1 MAVEVKL
8 TSLGVSITEGT
19 IVRWVKIEGEAVKK
33 GQVLA
38 EVETE
43 KVNFEIYAPE
53 SGTLLKIFYPEKTIA
68 KVDSTVALIGALAED
83 ISAYLKKGAEAEIV
97 AEKTP
102 PIKERGVG
110 EIKAFPAARMLAK
123 QQGVDITEVQGTGP
137 EGQVTKEDVARY
149 IRDQSQ
155 TREQERIPELEE
167 VLPLVGTR
175 KAIADAMSMSV
186 RTAAHVTT
194 VAEVDMSEL
203 VQLRSEIRPQWREEG
218 INLTYV
224 PFVIRAAVDGIGQF
238 PTVNSQIVN
247 ETIVIKKYINFG
259 VIVAIKEGLINPVI
273 KRVETKSLKQI
284 AKELDELL
292 IRARDKKLS
301 LEDIRGGTITLS
313 NPGVY
318 GAVLATP
325 IIYQP
330 QNAILWMGRI
340 SKMPVVRGD
349 SIVVRHMMYLC
360 MSYDHRAIDGSMV
373 AQFLQH
379 LRKLLEDPRQL
390 LDG

>member
-19 IVRWVKIEGEAVKK
+19 IVRWVKTEGEAVKK

-68 KVDSTVALIGALAED
+68 KVDSTVALIGASAED

-102 PIKERGVG
+102 PIRERGVG

-149 IRDQSQ
+149 IRDRSQ

-194 VAEVDMSEL
+194 VAEVDMTEL

-238 PTVNSQIVN
+238 PTVNSQIIN
-247 ETIVIKKYINFG
+247 DTIVIKKYINFG

-284 AKELDELL
+284 AKELDEVL

-313 NPGVY
+313 NPGIY

-340 SKMPVVRGD
+340 SKKD
-349 SIVVRHMMYLC
+349 I
-360 MSYDHRAIDGSMV
+360 
-373 AQFLQH
+373 
-379 LRKLLEDPRQL
+379 
-390 LDG
+390 

>member
-19 IVRWVKIEGEAVKK
+19 IVRWVKTEGEAVKK

-68 KVDSTVALIGALAED
+68 KVDSTVALIGASAED

-102 PIKERGVG
+102 PIRERGVG

-149 IRDQSQ
+149 IRDRSQ

-194 VAEVDMSEL
+194 VAEVDMTEL

-238 PTVNSQIVN
+238 PTVNSQIIN
-247 ETIVIKKYINFG
+247 DTIVIKKYINFG

-284 AKELDELL
+284 AKELDEVL

-313 NPGVY
+313 NPGIY

-340 SKMPVVRGD
+340 SKMPVVRED

-360 MSYDHRAIDGSMV
+360 MAYDHRAIDGSIV

>member
-19 IVRWVKIEGEAVKK
+19 IVRWVKTEGEAVKK

-68 KVDSTVALIGALAED
+68 KVDSTVALIGASAED
-83 ISAYLKKGAEAEIV
+83 ISAYLQKGAEAEIV

-390 LDG
+390 LHG

>member
-97 AEKTP
+97 AKKTP
-102 PIKERGVG
+102 PIRERGVS
-110 EIKAFPAARMLAK
+110 EIKVFPAARMLAK

-137 EGQVTKEDVARY
+137 EGQVTKEDVARH